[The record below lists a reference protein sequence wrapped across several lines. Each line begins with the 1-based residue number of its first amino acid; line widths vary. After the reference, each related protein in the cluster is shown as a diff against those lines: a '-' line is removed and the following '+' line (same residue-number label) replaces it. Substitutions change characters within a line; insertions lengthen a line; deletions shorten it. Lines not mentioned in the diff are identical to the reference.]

1 MPYSAPSPRRAK
13 AVENLAPR
21 AANRTS
27 HISAWV
33 SPIPAHAPLIAAIS
47 GLRNSRGA
55 YCGRRADMF
64 TGRPA
69 TSASLLMSMPGQNDV
84 PAPVSTPTRTAGSAS
99 AAASRSKYRFSI
111 GAVHALRRSGRFS
124 VNVAT
129 PSASTSVST
138 RSSSSAIGRPPYRVH
153 CINYHD

>member
-33 SPIPAHAPLIAAIS
+33 SPIPAQAPLIAAIS

-69 TSASLLMSMPGQNDV
+69 TSASLPMSRPGQNDV
-84 PAPVSTPTRTAGSAS
+84 PAPVSTPTRTAGSVS
-99 AAASRSKYRFSI
+99 AAASTSKYRFSI
-111 GAVHALRRSGRFS
+111 AAVHAFRRSGRFS

-138 RSSSSAIGRPPYRVH
+138 RSSSSAIGRPP
-153 CINYHD
+153 CGSSL